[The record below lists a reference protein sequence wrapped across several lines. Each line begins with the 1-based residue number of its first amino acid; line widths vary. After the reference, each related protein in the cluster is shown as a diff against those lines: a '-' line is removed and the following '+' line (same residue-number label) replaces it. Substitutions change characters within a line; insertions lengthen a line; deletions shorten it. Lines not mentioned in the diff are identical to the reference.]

1 MKISEM
7 QRKLLE
13 LWMEG
18 VLVIKSYEL
27 NFQGLETVKRV
38 EVGDEEVVEAVT
50 EEAAV
55 GMTGEM
61 IADEM
66 TMAVEI
72 MAVNDSHSLIRGI
85 NLAFITFFTVKVY
98 MKWNGLVVF
107 RED

>member
-1 MKISEM
+1 ML
-7 QRKLLE
+7 RKLLE

-27 NFQGLETVKRV
+27 NFQGRETVKRV

-61 IADEM
+61 ITDEM
-66 TMAVEI
+66 TIAVEI

-85 NLAFITFFTVKVY
+85 NLSFINFFTVKVY
-98 MKWNGLVVF
+98 MKWNRLVVWK
-107 RED
+107 D

>member
-50 EEAAV
+50 EGAAV

-66 TMAVEI
+66 TMAVEN
-72 MAVNDSHSLIRGI
+72 MAVNDSHSLIRDLHHQDPRTIHRGD
-85 NLAFITFFTVKVY
+85 TV
-98 MKWNGLVVF
+98 
-107 RED
+107 EDAVAHVAQ